1 MNKIKTSFCENI
13 FKANFLIVF
22 LNKIKIIFMATNNK
36 RKTTT
41 KTETNIDSLTA
52 IYGKMPPQAIDIEK
66 AVLGALLIQS
76 EAVFNIMDILK
87 PESFYDPIH
96 KEIFESILNLAT
108 NHKPVDIITVA
119 HELKSRDKLDI
130 IGGEFYLADLTD
142 KVATASHLEYHSRL
156 VHQKYIQRELIK
168 VSSEI
173 QKRSY
178 DEGKDVE
185 ELINFAESEIF
196 NISEGNI
203 KSETVRI
210 GSILDKA
217 LSSIDEAAKNKNKLL
232 GLPSGFSAI
241 DRITSGWQASDLI
254 IIAARPSMGKTAFVL
269 SMARNM
275 GVDHGEAIAIFSLEM
290 AAQQLVSRL
299 ISAESEI
306 PSNKLRSG
314 DLANYEWTQLN
325 DKVKVFENVPIYI
338 DDTPA
343 ISIFELRAKCRRL
356 VRTHNVKG
364 VIIDYLQL
372 MTAGVDM
379 KGNREQEVASI
390 SRSLKAIAKELSIPI
405 IALSQLN
412 RSVESRS
419 GDKRP
424 QLSDLRES
432 GAIEQDA
439 DMVLFIHRP
448 EYYGILTNSEGEP
461 LLNVAEII
469 IAKHRNGAT
478 DTVKLNF
485 RKELA
490 KFTDFGGYDS
500 NNSNTVYNS
509 KMNNTDFEDNSD
521 FISQNDSFNS
531 NLINQ
536 NDEF

>member
-1 MNKIKTSFCENI
+1 
-13 FKANFLIVF
+13 
-22 LNKIKIIFMATNNK
+22 
-36 RKTTT
+36 
-41 KTETNIDSLTA
+41 
-52 IYGKMPPQAIDIEK
+52 
-66 AVLGALLIQS
+66 
-76 EAVFNIMDILK
+76 
-87 PESFYDPIH
+87 
-96 KEIFESILNLAT
+96 
-108 NHKPVDIITVA
+108 
-119 HELKSRDKLDI
+119 
-130 IGGEFYLADLTD
+130 
-142 KVATASHLEYHSRL
+142 
-156 VHQKYIQRELIK
+156 
-168 VSSEI
+168 
-173 QKRSY
+173 
-178 DEGKDVE
+178 
-185 ELINFAESEIF
+185 
-196 NISEGNI
+196 
-203 KSETVRI
+203 
-210 GSILDKA
+210 
-217 LSSIDEAAKNKNKLL
+217 
-232 GLPSGFSAI
+232 
-241 DRITSGWQASDLI
+241 
-254 IIAARPSMGKTAFVL
+254 MGKTAFVL